1 MYRAS
6 EYSSGKED
14 QILST
19 QNIDGMQLKNM
30 IISGANNLENNK
42 GPVNALN
49 VFPVPDGDTGTNMS
63 LTMQLAVKEIKAVK
77 DIEVHSVASAAAN
90 GSLMGARGN
99 SGVILSQIWRGFAK
113 ALKNQKSMDVKAL
126 ADALMEGSNTAYK
139 AIMKPTE
146 GTILTVIRETAEYA
160 IRISDNFRDNVL
172 FMEEII
178 QKANTVLGKTP
189 EMLPVL
195 KNAGVVDAGGKGLI
209 YILEG
214 MYQALKSGEMLELK
228 NAAELEQEYRIE
240 DRPVFK
246 TEEINFG
253 YCTEFFIKGKELEL
267 EKYRDKIAPL
277 GDSLVVVGDDSILK
291 VHIHT
296 NNPGEVLE
304 LALAYGELSK
314 IKIDNMREQHSQ
326 LLFKEDENITAG
338 KEAKAA
344 PKSAEKY
351 GAVAVAMGDG
361 ISDIFKDLGASE
373 IIEGGQTMNPSTED
387 ILNSVNK
394 VNAETVFIFPNN
406 SNIILAA
413 NQAKSLTEKNVI
425 VVATKTIPQGI
436 SALMALDYDKSIEE
450 NNKKIDKAIASVKS
464 GLITYAVRD
473 SNYDGINIEEGNILG
488 MVEGK
493 IGGVGKDIIEVS
505 RKVLDSM
512 IDENSSLIS
521 IYYGSDVTRE
531 EAQKLKE
538 EIGEF
543 YIDCEIELHFGGQP
557 LYYYILSVE

>member
-1 MYRAS
+1 M
-6 EYSSGKED
+6 
-14 QILST
+14 ST
-19 QNIDGMQLKNM
+19 QNIDGMQLRNM

-63 LTMQLAVKEIKAVK
+63 LTMQLAVKEIKALKEVK
-77 DIEVHSVASAAAN
+77 VYTVADALAN

-113 ALKNQKSMDVKAL
+113 ALKNQKSMDVKAM
-126 ADALMEGSNTAYK
+126 ANALMEGSNTAYK

-160 IRISDNFRDNVL
+160 IRISDSFKDNVL

-178 QKANTVLGKTP
+178 EKANNVLSKTP
-189 EMLPVL
+189 EMLLVL

-214 MYQALKSGEMLELK
+214 MYQALKSGELLELK
-228 NAAELEQEYRIE
+228 NAAEIDQEYRIE

-246 TEEINFG
+246 AEDIKFG
-253 YCTEFFIKGKELEL
+253 YCTEFFIKGKELRL
-267 EKYRDKIAPL
+267 EKYRDEIAAL
-277 GDSLVVVGDDSILK
+277 GDSLVVVGDENLLK

-296 NNPGEVLE
+296 NNPGKVLE
-304 LALAYGELSK
+304 MALDYGVLSK
-314 IKIDNMREQHSQ
+314 IKIDNMREQHSE
-326 LLFKEDENITAG
+326 LLFKEEEYRIAEEEVQDT
-338 KEAKAA
+338 
-344 PKSAEKY
+344 PKPAERY
-351 GAVAVAMGDG
+351 GVVAVATGDG
-361 ISDIFKDLGASE
+361 ISDIFKDLGANE

-406 SNIILAA
+406 GNIILAA
-413 NQAKSLTEKNVI
+413 NQAKSLADKNV
-425 VVATKTIPQGI
+425 VVVTTKTIPQGI
-436 SALMALDYDKSIEE
+436 SALMAINYEKSIEE

-464 GLITYAVRD
+464 GLVTYAVRD

-493 IGGVGKDIIEVS
+493 INGVGKDIIEVS
-505 RKVLDSM
+505 HKVLDAM
-512 IDENSSLIS
+512 IDDNSSLIS
-521 IYYGSDVTRE
+521 IYYGSDVTEE
-531 EAQKLKE
+531 EAKKLKE

-543 YIDCEIELHFGGQP
+543 YNNCEIELHFGGQP

>member
-1 MYRAS
+1 
-6 EYSSGKED
+6 
-14 QILST
+14 
-19 QNIDGMQLKNM
+19 M

-63 LTMQLAVKEIKAVK
+63 LTMQSAVREVK
-77 DIEVHSVASAAAN
+77 TARDNEVHTIADAASN

-113 ALKNQKSMDVKAL
+113 ALKNQSGIDSKAL
-126 ADALMEGSNTAYK
+126 ANALMEGSNTAYK

-160 IRISDNFRDNVL
+160 VKISDNFKDIEL
-172 FMEEII
+172 FLEEII
-178 QKANTVLGKTP
+178 NKANIVLDRTP

-209 YILEG
+209 CIFEG
-214 MYQALKSGEMLELK
+214 MYHALKTGELLELK
-228 NAAELEQEYRIE
+228 QTAEIEQKDYEVV
-240 DRPVFK
+240 RPVFK
-246 TEEINFG
+246 AEEINFG
-253 YCTEFFIKGKELEL
+253 YCTEFFIKGKQVNL
-267 EKYRDKIAPL
+267 EKYRDEIVPL
-277 GDSLVVVGDDSILK
+277 GDSLVVVGDENLLK

-296 NNPGEVLE
+296 NNPGKVLE
-304 LALAYGELSK
+304 LALVYGELSK
-314 IKIDNMREQHSQ
+314 VKIDNMREQHRE
-326 LLFKEDENITAG
+326 LLVKEEDYKAS
-338 KEAKAA
+338 KETTKET
-344 PKSAEKY
+344 PETLRKY
-351 GAVAVAMGDG
+351 GAITVAMGDG

-394 VNAETVFIFPNN
+394 VNAETVYIFPNN

-413 NQAKSLTEKNVI
+413 NQAKSLAEKNV
-425 VVATKTIPQGI
+425 VVAPTKTIPQGI

-450 NNKKIDKAIASVKS
+450 NTKKIEKAIASVKS
-464 GLITYAVRD
+464 GLVTYAVRN

-493 IGGVGKDIIEVS
+493 IKGVGKDTLEVS
-505 RKVLDSM
+505 KKILEEM
-512 IDENSSLIS
+512 IDEDSSLIS
-521 IYYGSDVTRE
+521 IYYGNDVAEE
-531 EAQKLKE
+531 EAQKLVV
-538 EIGEF
+538 EIGE
-543 YIDCEIELHFGGQP
+543 YYKDCEIELHFGGQP

>member
-1 MYRAS
+1 
-6 EYSSGKED
+6 
-14 QILST
+14 LST
-19 QNIDGMQLKNM
+19 QNIDGMQLRNM

-63 LTMQLAVKEIKAVK
+63 LTMQLAVKEIKALKEVK
-77 DIEVHSVASAAAN
+77 VYTVADALAN

-113 ALKNQKSMDVKAL
+113 ALKNQKSMDVKAM
-126 ADALMEGSNTAYK
+126 ANALMEGSNTAYK

-160 IRISDNFRDNVL
+160 IRISDSFKDNVL

-178 QKANTVLGKTP
+178 EKANNVLSKTP
-189 EMLPVL
+189 EMLLVL

-214 MYQALKSGEMLELK
+214 MYQALKSGELLELK
-228 NAAELEQEYRIE
+228 NAAEIDQEYRIE

-246 TEEINFG
+246 AEDIKFG
-253 YCTEFFIKGKELEL
+253 YCTEFFIKGKELRL
-267 EKYRDKIAPL
+267 EKYRDEIAAL
-277 GDSLVVVGDDSILK
+277 GDSLVVVGDENLLK

-296 NNPGEVLE
+296 NNPGKVLE
-304 LALAYGELSK
+304 MALDYGVLSK
-314 IKIDNMREQHSQ
+314 IKIDNMREQHSE
-326 LLFKEDENITAG
+326 LLFKEEEYRIAEEEVQDT
-338 KEAKAA
+338 
-344 PKSAEKY
+344 PKPAERY
-351 GAVAVAMGDG
+351 GVVAVATGDG
-361 ISDIFKDLGASE
+361 ISDIFKDLGANE

-406 SNIILAA
+406 GNIILAA
-413 NQAKSLTEKNVI
+413 NQAKSLADKNV
-425 VVATKTIPQGI
+425 VVVTTKTIPQGI
-436 SALMALDYDKSIEE
+436 SALMAINYEKSIEE

-464 GLITYAVRD
+464 GLVTYAVRD

-493 IGGVGKDIIEVS
+493 INGVGKDIIEVS
-505 RKVLDSM
+505 HKVLDAM
-512 IDENSSLIS
+512 IDDNSSLIS
-521 IYYGSDVTRE
+521 IYYGSDVTEE
-531 EAQKLKE
+531 EAKKLKE

-543 YIDCEIELHFGGQP
+543 YNNCEIELHFGGQP